1 MPRHSL
7 ILFDLDGTL
16 TDPLEGIGRS
26 LNYALEHFGYAPV
39 APEAMGTY
47 IGPPLDHSFRA
58 ITGSSSAAHI
68 EALVVKYRERYAD
81 VGYAENV
88 VYAGIPEALAALH
101 ERGIPLAVCT
111 SKRADFAA
119 RILDLFG
126 LRQFFQFVS
135 GGETGIEKWQQL
147 GKLREGGQVPADAV
161 MVGDRKFDIQAGQRN
176 GLAAAGVLWG
186 YGSLEELSADKPLYL
201 FRTPADLPVGLG

>member
-58 ITGSSSAAHI
+58 ITGSSSAAHP
-68 EALVVKYRERYAD
+68 
-81 VGYAENV
+81 
-88 VYAGIPEALAALH
+88 AGC
-101 ERGIPLAVCT
+101 GCDT
-111 SKRADFAA
+111 
-119 RILDLFG
+119 
-126 LRQFFQFVS
+126 
-135 GGETGIEKWQQL
+135 
-147 GKLREGGQVPADAV
+147 
-161 MVGDRKFDIQAGQRN
+161 
-176 GLAAAGVLWG
+176 
-186 YGSLEELSADKPLYL
+186 
-201 FRTPADLPVGLG
+201 